1 MVTVALGIRSNM
13 WTQNRNAYTNYS
25 SHWQRMVWPCHGDPL
40 LMPLALGVSG
50 FSWAQN
56 PSCQGFCFPNQ
67 LTYICYNTASQ
78 NWKHGAIVK
87 VSFSELSSSVADD
100 RSRSLSCW
108 KCFVLLRTDLIFF
121 VSFSAFLQQMQLD
134 PHKLDMNGKLDLFS
148 RPPAPGVFPGF
159 PYPHDLA
166 RPLFPSTGWSRLKIP
181 TACLCTPP
189 RLRQHIENTQTS
201 SLLMSLLPLWKLT
214 FITTCRKNTFY
225 FPSRAMFT

>member
-1 MVTVALGIRSNM
+1 
-13 WTQNRNAYTNYS
+13 
-25 SHWQRMVWPCHGDPL
+25 
-40 LMPLALGVSG
+40 MPLALGVSG

-56 PSCQGFCFPNQ
+56 PVAKDFVSLISLHIFVITQ
-67 LTYICYNTASQ
+67 LVRIENMEPLS
-78 NWKHGAIVK
+78 KSL
-87 VSFSELSSSVADD
+87 SFSELSSSVADD

-189 RLRQHIENTQTS
+189 RPRQHIENTQTS